1 MYFCIVNV
9 HKIRYKDT
17 SCFSKLVENYTEQT
31 IEKQLFNRYPD
42 LSEFSEQIN
51 EKSSQNIDR
60 ELLHS
65 VLLKQNETLDLS
77 DKSERNIEKI
87 KHKNYPH
94 FMKQKILASVERK

>member
-1 MYFCIVNV
+1 MNV

-51 EKSSQNIDR
+51 EKS
-60 ELLHS
+60 LLEFPYEGRD
-65 VLLKQNETLDLS
+65 LFIAKRLDSGDLCPQ
-77 DKSERNIEKI
+77 KSC
-87 KHKNYPH
+87 
-94 FMKQKILASVERK
+94 